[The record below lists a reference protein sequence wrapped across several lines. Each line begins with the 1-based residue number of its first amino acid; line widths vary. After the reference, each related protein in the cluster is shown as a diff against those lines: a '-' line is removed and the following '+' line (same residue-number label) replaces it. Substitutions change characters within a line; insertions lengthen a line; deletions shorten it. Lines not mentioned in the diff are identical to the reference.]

1 VSKDQ
6 TTTKPEARALLPP
19 VTGSETCYMCKW
31 TNVSLLNLGEA
42 ESPRWVCHGCCKRMM
57 SALESI
63 AYYPVHSEYVGSLM
77 AVQEIARELLSPNE
91 KLSD

>member
-1 VSKDQ
+1 
-6 TTTKPEARALLPP
+6 
-19 VTGSETCYMCKW
+19 
-31 TNVSLLNLGEA
+31 
-42 ESPRWVCHGCCKRMM
+42 MM